1 MDINQ
6 VICSFIFN
14 YSMLYFI
21 KSYDYCKVGYTK
33 DSKAFFE
40 RMRKYLTHNPSFQI
54 LDIRKGKLE
63 DEKMIHTLI
72 PKELYHYGEWCVWN
86 KEIAQIWLDYFQI
99 NPQEGLEEYFYTRN
113 KKLNKAIVE
122 KFKKTPYLNFIRY
135 FSKES
140 NLDLS
145 ESSEKEW
152 RVH

>member
-1 MDINQ
+1 M
-6 VICSFIFN
+6 V
-14 YSMLYFI
+14 
-21 KSYDYCKVGYTK
+21 T
-33 DSKAFFE
+33 
-40 RMRKYLTHNPSFQI
+40 
-54 LDIRKGKLE
+54 
-63 DEKMIHTLI
+63 EKEIHLLI
-72 PKELYHYGEWCVWN
+72 PPELYHYGEWCVWN
-86 KEIAQIWLDYFQI
+86 KEIARIWLDYFQI

>member
-1 MDINQ
+1 
-6 VICSFIFN
+6 
-14 YSMLYFI
+14 MLYFI

-86 KEIAQIWLDYFQI
+86 KEIAQIWLDYFKIQA
-99 NPQEGLEEYFYTRN
+99 EAGLETYFYTRN
-113 KKLNKAIVE
+113 KKANKAIVQ
-122 KFKKTPYLNFIRY
+122 KYKNSPYLNFIRY

-145 ESSEKEW
+145 EPDETEW
-152 RVH
+152 RTP